1 MVWCSGCSGWCARVL
16 GGGEDAPAPE
26 VFAASAPDNSLTA
39 KLAVPVPPAAGSEE
53 LLAQLS
59 AVFDAIDK
67 NHDGAVSRSE
77 LLLALRRDPALAE
90 RLRLPQHV
98 RQEGGTRAAFER
110 VFAEIDADGS
120 ATLSLR
126 DFARYFERGA
136 GGAAPVLTLVDAETS
151 DVLWEADVS
160 GAIRADGA
168 GVRGISFCTSS
179 YALRIALLDGGIV
192 EFNLETKA
200 STQVVFE
207 TQAPDGSLLA
217 RLECPQLKGAHR
229 MLSLIEEDTGATLW
243 QNDVQHALAGRQ
255 VDSIAFD
262 RTRFVLDIHD
272 AAGGRIEF
280 NLETKEAV
288 PVAATSRRLC

>member
-1 MVWCSGCSGWCARVL
+1 MVLCSGCSGWCARVL

-26 VFAASAPDNSLTA
+26 VFAASAPDGSLIA
-39 KLAVPVPPAAGSEE
+39 KLAVPAAG
-53 LLAQLS
+53 
-59 AVFDAIDK
+59 V
-67 NHDGAVSRSE
+67 
-77 LLLALRRDPALAE
+77 
-90 RLRLPQHV
+90 
-98 RQEGGTRAAFER
+98 
-110 VFAEIDADGS
+110 
-120 ATLSLR
+120 
-126 DFARYFERGA
+126 ERGA
-136 GGAAPVLTLVDAETS
+136 GGAAPVLTLVEAESS

-179 YALRIALLDGGIV
+179 YALRFALLDGGIV

-229 MLSLIEEDTGATLW
+229 MLSLIEEASGATLW

-272 AAGGRIEF
+272 AAGGRIMF

-288 PVAATSRRLC
+288 PVAASAAATSQQAPE